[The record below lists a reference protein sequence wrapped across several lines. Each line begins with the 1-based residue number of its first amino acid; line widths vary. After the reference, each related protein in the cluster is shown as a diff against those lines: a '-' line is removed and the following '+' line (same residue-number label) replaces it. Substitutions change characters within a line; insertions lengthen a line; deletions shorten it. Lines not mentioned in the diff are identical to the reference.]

1 MRRNGRAR
9 GSAGWTVGPDAR
21 SGSARRAWRLLEAV
35 HESARHQSGARRHA
49 EPLSAVA
56 LRAVSDVR
64 QRRLPDPERP
74 RRRCVPASLSAC
86 CRRHDVALVGPVL
99 AAPAGRSA
107 PEEHLRCRARLAIF
121 LRRVRALLREGRAR
135 DGRVRS
141 LRSEGALTGAALGA
155 LCDGVDR
162 VRNCRSAL

>member
-1 MRRNGRAR
+1 MASSNSADVVVVGSGVCGAMVAHEAAQAGLSVLMLEAGPRGERGDYWKRFMSLPANNRAR
-9 GSAGWTVGPDAR
+9 GDM
-21 SGSARRAWRLLEAV
+21 
-35 HESARHQSGARRHA
+35 QSPFPQSPYA
-49 EPLSAVA
+49 PFP
-56 LRAVSDVR
+56 DVR

-121 LRRVRALLREGRAR
+121 LRRAS
-135 DGRVRS
+135 S
-141 LRSEGALTGAALGA
+141 LTT
-155 LCDGVDR
+155 
-162 VRNCRSAL
+162 